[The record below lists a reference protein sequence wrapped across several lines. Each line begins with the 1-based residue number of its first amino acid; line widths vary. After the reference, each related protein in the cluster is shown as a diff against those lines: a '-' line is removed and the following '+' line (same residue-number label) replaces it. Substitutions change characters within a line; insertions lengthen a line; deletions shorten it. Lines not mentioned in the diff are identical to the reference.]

1 VEGGLTEI
9 SVRLGTDRGKARDF
23 LVGKLL
29 VAMPSMDDP
38 RFSRTVIYMCS
49 HTSERAMGLIINRP
63 ATHITFPEL
72 LSQLNIE
79 PMRTNIHVPIQVGG
93 PVETGRGFVL
103 HSSDYHM
110 ADSTLN
116 VGADIGLTATL
127 DVLRAIAAGKG
138 PSKAILALGYAG
150 WGPGQLESEILAN
163 GWLHVE
169 ADHALLF
176 DQDLDTKWARA
187 ISKLGFQPHHLS
199 GQAGHA

>member
-1 VEGGLTEI
+1 MSEI
-9 SVRLGTDRGKARDF
+9 SVRLGPDRGKSRDF

-38 RFSRTVIYMCS
+38 RFARSVIYLCS
-49 HTSERAMGLIINRP
+49 HSSERAMGLIINRP
-63 ATHITFPEL
+63 ATHITFTEL
-72 LSQLNIE
+72 LGQLNIE
-79 PMRTNIHVPIQVGG
+79 PILRNDLNIPIQVGG

-110 ADSTLN
+110 NDSTLRI
-116 VGADIGLTATL
+116 GSGIGLTATL

-163 GWLHVE
+163 GWLHCD
-169 ADHALLF
+169 ADPDLLF
-176 DQDLDTKWARA
+176 NQDLDTKWARA
-187 ISKLGFQPHHLS
+187 INTLGFQPQHLS

>member
-1 VEGGLTEI
+1 MP
-9 SVRLGTDRGKARDF
+9 LGNRDSQDF

-38 RFSRTVIYMCS
+38 RFARTVIYMCS
-49 HTSERAMGLIINRP
+49 HSAERAMGLIINRP

-72 LSQLNIE
+72 LGQLKIE
-79 PMRTNIHVPIQVGG
+79 PTYTSSSVPIQVGG

-103 HSSDYHM
+103 HSSDYYM
-110 ADSTLN
+110 SDSTLRISPE
-116 VGADIGLTATL
+116 IGLTATL

-138 PSKAILALGYAG
+138 PSRAILTLGYAG
-150 WGPGQLESEILAN
+150 WDPGQLESEILAN
-163 GWLHVE
+163 GWLHC
-169 ADHALLF
+169 DPDPDLLF

-187 ISKLGFQPHHLS
+187 IAKLGIRPQFLS